1 MGELR
6 YMKCVEWDKLS
17 AKFKKSNSQRMAAHA
32 GMWLQRKY
40 DGCFG
45 RAYIHPERTL
55 CTMESREGNDYSK
68 SCAGI
73 LDDLHALA
81 ENHCS
86 PDAFMVLGEVWLK
99 DVPFPEISG
108 RFRRQ
113 SKGVQD
119 LGFVMHD
126 ILPPD
131 MESERPYSKRYEDL
145 MDFYLQGYDT
155 SLSVASTYKVGEW
168 DGDPLDWAI
177 IWKSEGGYDGAILRD
192 HDAGYHCGLVKQ
204 GEIVKVKPVLSLD
217 IRCFGYKYEP
227 GEKTG
232 RMVPTIEVEY
242 RGKRTWVG
250 SGIPHKLD
258 LHGIAQRIVQID
270 CMGLTEDGRLR
281 EPRFI
286 TIRHDKAQPDT

>member
-1 MGELR
+1 MADIK
-6 YMKCVEWDKLS
+6 YMKAVEWDKLS
-17 AKFKKSNSQRMAAHA
+17 AAFKKANSQRMAAHA

-45 RAYIHPERTL
+45 RAYVHPERSL
-55 CTMESREGNDYSK
+55 CTMESREGLDYSK

-73 LDDLHALA
+73 LDDLHDLG
-81 ENHCS
+81 ERHYCDD
-86 PDAFMVLGEVWLK
+86 PFVVLGEVWLK

-131 MESERPYSKRYEDL
+131 MESERPYSKRYD
-145 MDFYLQGYDT
+145 DVRQFYYQGIDN
-155 SLSVASTYKVGEW
+155 SLSLAATYEVGEW

-177 IWKSEGGYDGAILRD
+177 TWKAEGGYDGAILRD
-192 HDAGYHCGLVKQ
+192 PDAGYHCGLVKN

-217 IRCFGYKYEP
+217 LKVDFIGKAF

-232 RMVPTIEVEY
+232 RTVYTLYVTYWGVKSP
-242 RGKRTWVG
+242 VG
-250 SGIPHKLD
+250 SGVPHNNSELPEI
-258 LHGIAQRIVQID
+258 GSVVQID
-270 CMGLTEDGRLR
+270 CMGLTEDGKLR

-286 TIRHDKAQPDT
+286 TNRPDKDTPDA

>member
-1 MGELR
+1 MADIK
-6 YMKCVEWDKLS
+6 YMKAVEWDKLS
-17 AKFKKSNSQRMAAHA
+17 AKFKKANSQRMAAMA

-81 ENHCS
+81 ENCCS
-86 PDAFMVLGEVWLK
+86 PDPFVVLGEVWLEG
-99 DVPFPEISG
+99 VPFADISG

-113 SKGVQD
+113 TQGVQD

-145 MDFYLQGYDT
+145 MDFYLQGHDT
-155 SLSVASTYKVGEW
+155 SLSVASTYKEGGW
-168 DGDPLDWAI
+168 DGDPLEWAI
-177 IWKSEGGYDGAILRD
+177 TWKAEGGYDGAILRD
-192 HDAGYHCGLVKQ
+192 PDAGYHCGLVKN

-217 IRCFGYKYEP
+217 LRVLDLECSQGD
-227 GEKTG
+227 KTG
-232 RMVPTIEVEY
+232 RDVFKVLVEY
-242 RGKRTWVG
+242 RGVQSLVG
-250 SGIPHKLD
+250 SGMPHKLAD
-258 LHGIAQRIVQID
+258 CPAIGSIVQID
-270 CMGLTEDGRLR
+270 AMGLTDTGALR

-286 TIRHDKAQPDT
+286 TNRPDKDTPDA

>member
-1 MGELR
+1 MADIK
-6 YMKCVEWDKLS
+6 YMKAVEWDKLS
-17 AKFKKSNSQRMAAHA
+17 AKFKKTNSQRMAEHA

-45 RAYIHPERTL
+45 RAYIHPERML

-81 ENHCS
+81 ETCCS
-86 PDAFMVLGEVWLK
+86 PNPFVVLGEVWLEG
-99 DVPFPEISG
+99 VPFADISG

-113 SKGVQD
+113 TKGVQD

-155 SLSVASTYKVGEW
+155 SLSVASTYKEGEW
-168 DGDPLDWAI
+168 DGDPLEWAI
-177 IWKSEGGYDGAILRD
+177 TWKADGGYDGAILRD
-192 HDAGYHCGLVKQ
+192 PTKGYTFGLVKQ

-217 IRCFGYKYEP
+217 IRVVGRHCEK

-232 RMVPTIEVEY
+232 RDVYTISVLH
-242 RGKRTWVG
+242 RGVRTKVG
-250 SGIPHKLD
+250 SGIPHAFTSVPIIGD
-258 LHGIAQRIVQID
+258 IVQID
-270 CMGLTEDGRLR
+270 CMGMTEDGSLR

-286 TIRHDKAQPDT
+286 TIRNDKDTPDA

>member
-1 MGELR
+1 MADIK

-17 AKFKKSNSQRMAAHA
+17 SKFKKTNTQRMAAHA

-45 RAYIHPERTL
+45 RAYVHTERSL
-55 CTMESREGNDYSK
+55 CTMESREGLDYSK

-86 PDAFMVLGEVWLK
+86 PDAFVVLGEVWMK
-99 DVPFPEISG
+99 DVAFPEISG

-131 MESERPYSKRYEDL
+131 MESERPYSKRYDDL
-145 MDFYLQGYDT
+145 RQFYFQGHDNT
-155 SLSVASTYKVGEW
+155 LSIASTYEVGEW
-168 DGDPLDWAI
+168 DGDPLEWAI
-177 IWKSEGGYDGAILRD
+177 TWKAEGGYDGAILRD
-192 HDAGYHCGLVKQ
+192 PDAGYHCGLVKN

-217 IRCFGYKYEP
+217 ILVTDKFMDY
-227 GEKTG
+227 GEKTN
-232 RMVPTIEVEY
+232 REVYTIEVSY
-242 RGKRTWVG
+242 RGVKTAVG
-250 SGIPHKLD
+250 SGVPHLKD
-258 LHGIAQRIVQID
+258 QVPKIGHIVQID

-286 TIRHDKAQPDT
+286 TIRHDKGTPDA